1 MSMLYLLVV
10 YFADAYSE
18 TTKSETNA
26 IIRLFNILESDM
38 ATETYGKGSNPLGKL
53 EDLLFIQQSAGE
65 HYMQNTTLLAM
76 LNSHRVSVD
85 ENGKAAVISYETFTQ
100 NLRENSLIKVLNEVN
115 PDLVNTYNEIS

>member
-1 MSMLYLLVV
+1 
-10 YFADAYSE
+10 
-18 TTKSETNA
+18 
-26 IIRLFNILESDM
+26 M

-85 ENGKAAVISYETFTQ
+85 EMVK
-100 NLRENSLIKVLNEVN
+100 LL
-115 PDLVNTYNEIS
+115 